1 MKQIVQVFKALGD
14 ETRLKILI
22 ILTQKRICAKG
33 IAKHLDI
40 SEATVSQHL
49 KILKE
54 AGTIVGQKEGYY
66 VYYNFQESV
75 FKQLVDFINQMSG
88 VSLETYTLGVNLP
101 TDCKINC
108 KATQGNCCH
117 KNFTELKGEKK

>member
-1 MKQIVQVFKALGD
+1 MKKIVQVFKALGD
-14 ETRLKILI
+14 ETRLKILV
-22 ILTQKRICAKG
+22 ILTRKRICAKG

-54 AGTIVGQKEGYY
+54 AGAIVGQKEGYY
-66 VYYNFQESV
+66 VYYNFQESI
-75 FKQLVDFINQMSG
+75 FQQLVDFIDQMSS

-101 TDCKINC
+101 TDCRINC
-108 KATQGNCCH
+108 KATQGKCCH
-117 KNFTELKGEKK
+117 KNLTELKGEKE